1 MRMVLSSPNLD
12 HVNVEHALQQ
22 LNQRTVDSA
31 MSKSVFTVDE
41 DDLVVEAVKIMV
53 CLLAVFTNQIRDL
66 VRSVAF
72 QY

>member
-1 MRMVLSSPNLD
+1 
-12 HVNVEHALQQ
+12 
-22 LNQRTVDSA
+22 

-53 CLLAVFTNQIRDL
+53 CILAVFTNQIRDL
-66 VRSVAF
+66 VRSVAY